1 MKKLLALSI
10 LACSLAAYSC
20 ANEVDP
26 KDMQRYQT
34 CVFNNKPYQCLNSQ
48 HCCEGVCV
56 TPSER
61 NCSACKAQC
70 GEYEACELANPDTA
84 ELTQRYIYEC
94 HCGKQGICSG
104 TCCNDECKDTDHDSA
119 NCGACGKTCGK
130 NMMCSSGEC
139 VPNCPTPTTACTTNN
154 SIECVNFNNDPANCG
169 ECGVKCPDPSD
180 TNLNIKD
187 SYCGNQKCEI
197 VCEDGYINDNGLIKD
212 GCETSIKKCNNGEL
226 DPGEICDGGEFIED
240 VCAKVIGSGSK
251 PVSASP
257 SSLRCKADCSGLE
270 DGSCT
275 NVNVDVSKCGNGFL
289 DTGEICDYNHID
301 TNYKECSEL
310 LNAPA
315 AIGTAPCTKEC
326 KYDDSKCVYCG
337 DGKVN
342 GDETCDGN
350 TFKNGVS
357 KCAEYDASKYISGNL
372 VCRSCQISTDN
383 CVEKC
388 TEGQMHCGSNA
399 NSIDTCKNGTF
410 VNTPCPNDKSLCLAG
425 DTPQCVQC
433 LKDADCVPPS
443 TQTCQDNVCKPI
455 ASTKTYTDDFKWI
468 TESNQTTYDV
478 EIGTKKYDD
487 YIITVKARPELGGLN
502 SGKCSINGKK
512 GIVLRD
518 ASERDA
524 SEIKIS
530 ALKNGVGTVDVEY
543 KLYDPN
549 TEVELV
555 CNDDPAIA
563 QKALG
568 DKTKCEE
575 TSTSKLTF
583 NVNSKTCAQFTLQ
596 PKKSGSHNRI
606 VFYSLSWTSAQ

>member
-10 LACSLAAYSC
+10 LACTLAAYSC

-34 CVFNNKPYQCLNSQ
+34 CVFNNKTYQCLNSQ

-61 NCSACKAQC
+61 NCSACKAMC

-251 PVSASP
+251 PVSALP

-289 DTGEICDYNHID
+289 DTGEICDYNHTG
-301 TNYKECSEL
+301 TNYKECSVL

-315 AIGTAPCTKEC
+315 ATGTASCTKEC

-433 LKDADCVPPS
+433 LKDADCVPLS

-455 ASTKTYTDDFKWI
+455 ESTKTYTDDFKWI
-468 TESNQTTYDV
+468 TKSEETSYHI
-478 EIGTKKYDD
+478 EIDTKKYDD
-487 YIITVKARPELGGLN
+487 YVIKVKARTKLSDLN
-502 SGKCSINGKK
+502 SNKCSINGKK
-512 GIVLRD
+512 GLVLKD
-518 ASERDA
+518 T
-524 SEIKIS
+524 SEINIS

-543 KLYDPN
+543 KLYDAN
-549 TEVELV
+549 IEVALE
-555 CNDDPAIA
+555 CNDDPEIA

-583 NVNSKTCAQFTLQ
+583 NVNSKTCAQFTLK
-596 PKKSGSHNRI
+596 PKKSGSNNRI

>member
-10 LACSLAAYSC
+10 LACTLAAYSC
-20 ANEVDP
+20 ANEVDL

-34 CVFNNKPYQCLNSQ
+34 CVFNNKTYQCLNSQ

-61 NCSACKAQC
+61 NCSACKAMC

-180 TNLNIKD
+180 ANLNIKD

-212 GCETSIKKCNNGEL
+212 GCETSIKKCNNGKL

-275 NVNVDVSKCGNGFL
+275 NVNVDISKCGNGFL

-350 TFKNGVS
+350 AFKNGVS
-357 KCAEYDASKYISGNL
+357 KCAEYDASKYVSGNL
-372 VCRSCQISTDN
+372 VCRSCQISTEN

-388 TEGQMHCGSNA
+388 TEGKASCGSDA
-399 NSIDTCKNGTF
+399 KSIDTCKNGTF
-410 VNTPCPNDKSLCLAG
+410 VNTPCQNDKSLCLSG

-518 ASERDA
+518 ASE
-524 SEIKIS
+524 IKIS

-543 KLYDPN
+543 KLYDAN
-549 TEVELV
+549 TEVALV
-555 CNDDPAIA
+555 CNDDPEIA

-575 TSTSKLTF
+575 ASTSKLTF
-583 NVNSKTCAQFTLQ
+583 NVNSKSCTQFTLK
-596 PKKSGSHNRI
+596 PKKSGSNNRI
-606 VFYSLSWTSAQ
+606 VFYNLSWTSAQ

>member
-251 PVSASP
+251 PVSTSP
-257 SSLRCKADCSGLE
+257 TSLRCKADCSGLE

-289 DTGEICDYNHID
+289 DTGEICDYNHTG
-301 TNYKECSEL
+301 TNYKECSVL

-315 AIGTAPCTKEC
+315 AIGTAHCTKEC

-350 TFKNGVS
+350 AFKNGVS
-357 KCAEYDASKYISGNL
+357 KCAEYDASKFVSGNL
-372 VCRSCQISTDN
+372 VCRSCQISTEN

-388 TEGQMHCGSNA
+388 IEGKASCGSDA
-399 NSIDTCKNGTF
+399 KSIDTCKNGTF
-410 VNTPCPNDKSLCLAG
+410 VNTPCQKDKSKCLDG
-425 DTPQCVQC
+425 ETPQCVEC
-433 LKDADCVPPS
+433 LTDADCNNAQMTCKENACKQKAS
-443 TQTCQDNVCKPI
+443 TQL
-455 ASTKTYTDDFKWI
+455 YTDDFMWI
-468 TESNQTTYDV
+468 KNSNTSNYTTNVGSKTYPDYSISVTARTDLSLNANCEAKDKNGNPLKGIILNTTKSKV
-478 EIGTKKYDD
+478 EVSNIK
-487 YIITVKARPELGGLN
+487 GGLGKVYFDYKNYDESVNVKVTCVNDN
-502 SGKCSINGKK
+502 S
-512 GIVLRD
+512 
-518 ASERDA
+518 
-524 SEIKIS
+524 
-530 ALKNGVGTVDVEY
+530 
-543 KLYDPN
+543 
-549 TEVELV
+549 
-555 CNDDPAIA
+555 
-563 QKALG
+563 
-568 DKTKCEE
+568 
-575 TSTSKLTF
+575 SKSVTYSG
-583 NVNSKTCAQFTLQ
+583 SKTCADALTSSEKTPIVINHSSCTVFKLTAD
-596 PKKSGSHNRI
+596 KRI
-606 VFYSLSWTSAQ
+606 VLYNLSWTPAQ

>member
-56 TPSER
+56 PPSER
-61 NCSACKAQC
+61 NCSACKAMC

-94 HCGKQGICSG
+94 RCGKQGICSG

-154 SIECVNFNNDPANCG
+154 SIECVNFNNDPSNCG

-180 TNLNIKD
+180 ANLNIKD

-212 GCETSIKKCNNGEL
+212 GCETSIKKCNNGKL
-226 DPGEICDGGEFIED
+226 DPGEICDGGEFIDD

-251 PVSASP
+251 PVSVSP
-257 SSLRCKADCSGLE
+257 TSLRCKADCSGLE

-275 NVNVDVSKCGNGFL
+275 NVNVDVSKCGNGSL

-301 TNYKECSEL
+301 TNYKECSVL

-315 AIGTAPCTKEC
+315 ATGTAPCTQEC

-350 TFKNGVS
+350 AFKNGVS

-372 VCRSCQISTDN
+372 VCRSCQISTEN

-388 TEGQMHCGSNA
+388 IEGKASCGSDA
-399 NSIDTCKNGTF
+399 KSIDTCKNGTF
-410 VNTPCPNDKSLCLAG
+410 VNTPCTKDESLCRAG
-425 DTPQCVQC
+425 DTPKCVQC
-433 LKDADCVPPS
+433 LKDADCVPLS
-443 TQTCQDNVCKPI
+443 TLTCQDNVCKPI

-468 TESNQTTYDV
+468 TKSEETSYNV
-478 EIGTKKYDD
+478 EIDTKKYDD
-487 YIITVKARPELGGLN
+487 YVIKVKARTKLSDLN

-512 GIVLRD
+512 GLVLKD
-518 ASERDA
+518 T

-549 TEVELV
+549 TEVALK
-555 CNDDPAIA
+555 CNDDPEIA

-575 TSTSKLTF
+575 ASTSKLTF
-583 NVNSKTCAQFTLQ
+583 NVNSKSCTQFTLY
-596 PKKSGSHNRI
+596 PKKSGSNNRI
-606 VFYSLSWTSAQ
+606 VFYNLSWTSAQ